1 MRSEKRDS
9 GKRKQRNWKRGMAFG
24 MAALM
29 AGSGLYGCGKS
40 KEPEETKDGK
50 MTLELWTSNR
60 DAMENDDAWYVKKI
74 EDTFDINI
82 EMKYRNEGGQDYQ
95 EWLTLSM
102 TGKDAPDWFRDQ
114 AVSPKMLADFA
125 DDGVVAEL
133 DPEMI
138 QENMPNLMAYYEKF
152 ENIFGKNPLELYAVD
167 GKIYS
172 IPDAFPELTQFCLMA
187 FRQDWLDKL
196 NLSMP
201 TNLDELE
208 EVYRAFTF
216 DDPDGNGVD
225 DTYGYVGITGSTS
238 AAFSPMF
245 GAFGVYPG
253 IWYEGED
260 GTLTR
265 GELEVEKMQDALT
278 YIKKLYDDGVID
290 PEWMTIDYE
299 DSKDKVISGVV
310 GSSYQNWIN
319 VQTGD
324 GWYSTVYD
332 NFPDA
337 ELSVSYGPKGLDGEY
352 GIMQFNPLAGV
363 GLVFSKHMEEE
374 PEKMAKYLQIFD
386 TIAGDPSWYEAE
398 VWGEE
403 GVTFT
408 KDENGNRVYTEEY
421 STEDARREFGIGKEY
436 KFPSLETLLSDP
448 EVHDEITYDVETNR
462 IRQETRP
469 NIVGKYDVMSAC
481 YLPVYNEVSQ
491 DLPNV
496 DAALADFIM
505 GKRDISEYGDF
516 VEEWLAAGGQ
526 EALEEAQQIYEER
539 FK

>member
-74 EDTFDINI
+74 EDTFDVNI

-102 TGKDAPDWFRDQ
+102 TGGDAPDWFRDQ
-114 AVSPKMLADFA
+114 SVSSKMLSDFVN
-125 DDGVVAEL
+125 DGVVAEL
-133 DPEMI
+133 DPKMI
-138 QENMPNLMAYYEKF
+138 EENMPNLMAYYEKY
-152 ENIFGKNPLELYAVD
+152 ENIFGENPLELYAVD

-172 IPDAFPELTQFCLMA
+172 IPDAKPDLTQFCLMA
-187 FRQDWLDKL
+187 FCQDWLDKL

-225 DTYGYVGITGSTS
+225 DTYGYVGITGTAS

-260 GTLTR
+260 GKLTR
-265 GELEVEKMQDALT
+265 GELEAEKMQDALT
-278 YIKKLYDDGVID
+278 YIKKLYDEGVID
-290 PEWMTIDYE
+290 PEWMTVDY
-299 DSKDKVISGVV
+299 DGSKDKVISGVV
-310 GSSYQNWIN
+310 GSCYQNWLSI
-319 VQTGD
+319 QTKD
-324 GWYSTVYD
+324 GWYSPVYD
-332 NFPDA
+332 NFPGA
-337 ELSVSYGPKGLDGEY
+337 ELSVSYGPEGPDGEH
-352 GIMQFNPLAGV
+352 GIVQFNPLAGV

-398 VWGEE
+398 IWGEE

-408 KDENGNRVYTEEY
+408 KDENGTRNYTADYE
-421 STEDARREFGIGKEY
+421 TEDARIEYGFGDDY
-436 KFPSLETLLSDP
+436 RFPSLETFQFDP
-448 EVHDEITYDVETNR
+448 EIHDAITYDAETNQ

-469 NIVGKYDVMSAC
+469 NIVGKYDVMGAC
-481 YLPVYNEVSQ
+481 YLPVYERVKT
-491 DLPNV
+491 DLPDL